1 MHSFHSITLISHL
14 IEASAALLNRG
25 EEMKGIGMK
34 RKEEMGKSI

>member
-1 MHSFHSITLISHL
+1 MHSFHSITLISLL

-25 EEMKGIGMK
+25 GEMIEIGMK